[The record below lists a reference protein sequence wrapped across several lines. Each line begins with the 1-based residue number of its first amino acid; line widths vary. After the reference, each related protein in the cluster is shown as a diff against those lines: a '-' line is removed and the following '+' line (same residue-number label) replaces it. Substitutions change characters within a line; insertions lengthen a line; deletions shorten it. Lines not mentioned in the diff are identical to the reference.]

1 MPAISDQDMAAMLAE
16 ESHLRG
22 NEFNV
27 HGALYE
33 LYQFVS
39 KYHTEVSNYD
49 P

>member
-16 ESHLRG
+16 ESHRHD
-22 NEFNV
+22 NEFHV